1 VTDSADPATH
11 DAHRLARRYSRFRV
25 GDRILL
31 TGHSHQAWPDVAFEA
46 QMQAWQDAA
55 ELVDGKWD
63 VAAAFADEVREGY
76 RRLLDDPDGH
86 IALGQNTHELVTRFL
101 SALPLRDRPR
111 VVTTD
116 GEFHTVRRQLARL
129 QEEGLEVVQ
138 AGATGT
144 VPAPGAIAQ
153 AVIDALDDRTAVV
166 IMSSVLYRNGLIV
179 EGLGEVAKA
188 CEHVGASLLVDA
200 YHSIN
205 VVPFSVSHM
214 GLERAFVVGGGY
226 KYCQFGEGVC
236 FLRIPADCSLRPVLT
251 GWFSEFGEL
260 ADNPGPGRVAYGAGP
275 LRFAGS
281 TYDPV
286 GHYRARAVLRFFQS
300 ERLTPPLL
308 RTVSQ
313 AQLARLTEGIEALDL
328 DPAVLTWNGEMPLER
343 RGGFLALD
351 APRAAD
357 LSASLRRCGVFADHR
372 GQVLRL
378 GPAPYVTDAQLDEAV
393 GLLGQSATL
402 PWNKSA
408 PR

>member
-1 VTDSADPATH
+1 MTNSADPSQH
-11 DAHRLARRYSRFRV
+11 DAGRLAQHYSRFRV

-46 QMQAWQDAA
+46 QMQAWHVAA
-55 ELVDGKWD
+55 ERVDGKWD
-63 VAAAFADEVREGY
+63 VAAAIADEVREGY

-116 GEFHTVRRQLARL
+116 WEFHTVRRQLARL

-138 AGATGT
+138 VGAEP

-153 AVIDALDDRTAVV
+153 AVIDALNDRTAAVV
-166 IMSSVLYRNGLIV
+166 MSSVLFRNGLIV
-179 EGLGEVAKA
+179 EGLGEVARA
-188 CEHVGASLLVDA
+188 CEHFGASLLVDA

-205 VVPFSVSHM
+205 AVPFSVSGM

-236 FLRIPADCSLRPVLT
+236 FLRIPADCSLRPILT

-260 ADNPGPGRVAYGAGP
+260 ADNPTTGRVAYGGGP
-275 LRFAGS
+275 HRFAGS

-286 GHYRARAVLRFFQS
+286 SHYRARAVLRFFRAQ
-300 ERLTPPLL
+300 RLNPPLL
-308 RTVSQ
+308 RAVSQ
-313 AQLARLTEGIEALDL
+313 EQLARLTAGIDALDL
-328 DPAVLTWNGEMPLER
+328 DPGVLIWNRELPLTR

-351 APRAAD
+351 APRAGEI
-357 LSASLRRCGVFADHR
+357 SARLREFGVFTDHR
-372 GQVLRL
+372 GPVLRI
-378 GPAPYVTDAQLDEAV
+378 GPAPYVTDAQLDEAI
-393 GLLGQSATL
+393 GLIGGIAE
-402 PWNKSA
+402 
-408 PR
+408 R

>member
-1 VTDSADPATH
+1 
-11 DAHRLARRYSRFRV
+11 
-25 GDRILL
+25 
-31 TGHSHQAWPDVAFEA
+31 
-46 QMQAWQDAA
+46 MQAWHDAA

-63 VAAAFADEVREGY
+63 LALAVAEEVREGY
-76 RRLLDDPDGH
+76 RDLLDDPDGH

-129 QEEGLEVVQ
+129 REEGLEVVQ
-138 AGATGT
+138 VGSTGSAEN
-144 VPAPGAIAQ
+144 APGAIAE
-153 AVIDALDDRTAVV
+153 AVVDAVDDRTAAVL
-166 IMSSVLYRNGLIV
+166 MSSVLFGNSLIV
-179 EGLGEVAKA
+179 DGLGEVATA
-188 CEHVGASLLVDA
+188 CDRVGASLLVDA

-205 VVPFSVSHM
+205 VVPFSVRGM

-236 FLRIPADCSLRPVLT
+236 FLRVPPDCSMRPVLT

-260 ADNPGPGRVAYGAGP
+260 AANPGTRRVAYGDGP

-300 ERLTPPLL
+300 EQLDPSLL
-308 RTVSQ
+308 RAVSQ
-313 AQLARLTEGIEALDL
+313 AQLTRLAKGIEALDI
-328 DPAVLTWNGEMPLER
+328 DPAMLTWNQRLPLER

-351 APRAAD
+351 APNAGDIAAR
-357 LSASLRRCGVFADHR
+357 LRRRGVFTDHR
-372 GQVLRL
+372 GTVLRM
-378 GPAPYVTDAQLDEAV
+378 GPAPYVTGTQLDEAV
-393 GLLGQSATL
+393 GLLREVT
-402 PWNKSA
+402 
-408 PR
+408 R